1 MAEADSEFEI
11 AVRTALEKRGHK
23 VQPQVGASGYKID
36 LAIIDPKTKNHYI
49 LGIECDGAAYHSSH
63 SARERDR
70 LRQSVLENMGWGI
83 YRIWSPDWIHQRTVE
98 IAKLKNAI

>member
-1 MAEADSEFEI
+1 
-11 AVRTALEKRGHK
+11 EKRGHT

-36 LAIIDPKTKNHYI
+36 LAIVDPKTKNHYI

-70 LRQSVLENMGWGI
+70 IRQDVLEAYGWKL
-83 YRIWSPDWIHQRTVE
+83 YRIWSQHWFEHRDDVLDDIDHYIKRLAETRV
-98 IAKLKNAI
+98 